1 MPPELIALSFSRLAL
16 TVFAFF
22 AGMTVVS
29 VAMGFAV
36 ERALAGSRKIFDLP
50 LFEGQYRFELLGN
63 AVFVVIATVTVTL
76 ALRAGVVRFGPSSTL
91 RGALTFYAMLLG
103 FQVYY
108 WFLHR
113 AMHHRAIVR
122 VHRWHH
128 RSQVTTP
135 LTGQSMSAFEA
146 LGWMGGYVGLPW
158 LFSLVTPLSFWGL
171 VAYLAFNVFGNMV
184 GHSNV
189 EPTARVAS
197 SRGATL
203 FANVFLFHSL
213 HHARWNG
220 HYSFQAA
227 LMDRIMGTEWDDWHS
242 LYEKVASGH
251 PLTSLK
257 ERGAP

>member
-1 MPPELIALSFSRLAL
+1 MPPELLALSFTQLAL
-16 TVFAFF
+16 TVFGFF
-22 AGMTVVS
+22 AGMTLVS

-36 ERALAGSRKIFDLP
+36 ERALSKSRKIFDLP
-50 LFEGQYRFELLGN
+50 LFEGQHRFELLGN

-76 ALRAGVVRFGPSSTL
+76 ALRAGVVRFGPSSAL
-91 RGALTFYAMLLG
+91 RSALTFYAMLLG

-113 AMHHRAIVR
+113 AMHHRAIVH

-135 LTGQSMSAFEA
+135 LTGQSMSPFEA

-158 LFSLVTPLSFWGL
+158 LFSQIVPLSFWGWAGY
-171 VAYLAFNVFGNMV
+171 VAFNVFGNLV
-184 GHSNV
+184 GHANV

-197 SRGATL
+197 SRSATL
-203 FANVFLFHSL
+203 FANVFLYHSL

-227 LMDRIMGTEWDDWHS
+227 LMDRIMGTEWGDWPA
-242 LYEKVASGH
+242 LYERVAGGR

-257 ERGAP
+257 ERGDA